1 MSDNPAAAAGG
12 ALKKVPKWAW
22 IAGAGVTGGVIF
34 YRVTHRGNTADTA
47 DSGDATAAGDFG
59 QTYSPLGT
67 VTSTQPTLSS
77 GDGYAGGLSAAAGGV
92 QISDVTDLLTAFQ
105 QGQPPPVNATDLLN
119 SILPFMG
126 GGAPQSTPQEAPA
139 PPQVAPTPPPPP
151 PAPAGPA
158 PCPAK
163 YPFRSD
169 RGCYQVYC
177 APKGGSRAAGRW
189 HNYQSGADQ
198 FIHGLPC

>member
-1 MSDNPAAAAGG
+1 MANPVEGAAG
-12 ALKKVPKWAW
+12 AVKKVPKWAW
-22 IAGAGVTGGVIF
+22 IAGAGITGGVVF
-34 YRVTHRGNTADTA
+34 YRVTHRSPAVDNAA
-47 DSGDATAAGDFG
+47 SGDATAPGDFG

-67 VTSTQPTLSS
+67 VTSTTPTLSA
-77 GDGYAGGLSAAAGGV
+77 GDYAGGISPAASGI
-92 QISDVTDLLTAFQ
+92 QIGDITDLLGAVQ
-105 QGQPPPVNATDLLN
+105 AGRPEQPPPVNAVDLLN
-119 SILPFMG
+119 SILPFIG
-126 GGAPQSTPQEAPA
+126 GGAPGSTTTQEAP
-139 PPQVAPTPPPPP
+139 PIPQVAPVP
-151 PAPAGPA
+151 PAPPAPGPA

-189 HNYQSGADQ
+189 HNYQNGSDQ